1 MTAACCMT
9 GLWNHDWWRCF
20 TGWWIPHKLML
31 FLTFSLFSLQMRVR
45 AGGRTVA
52 GVGSVW
58 SGKERAV
65 PSVCARKAATLRL
78 CPCVALTDVFM
89 RTTASF
95 TAPLACSGG
104 EYIWSTAK
112 TAFSKVRCMSLY
124 VALQTRVSSAC
135 VCRMYWWQCICCF
148 SKYIFQGIIFK
159 EMFWVQFNLIGNV
172 EVSYSL
178 WMSKTICT
186 TEQCDYNYDS
196 TLL

>member
-1 MTAACCMT
+1 MVIFYSAWRRSRPGFDVMT
-9 GLWNHDWWRCF
+9 GLWKQ
-20 TGWWIPHKLML
+20 TGIDDAVSQADESHKLML

-89 RTTASF
+89 RTTASC

-112 TAFSKVRCMSLY
+112 TAFSKVRCMFLY
-124 VALQTRVSSAC
+124 VALQTRVSYVLMTVHLLLLQRLRFFLKRCSE
-135 VCRMYWWQCICCF
+135 
-148 SKYIFQGIIFK
+148 S
-159 EMFWVQFNLIGNV
+159 
-172 EVSYSL
+172 S
-178 WMSKTICT
+178 
-186 TEQCDYNYDS
+186 S
-196 TLL
+196 T